1 MFEKAPQGAFFLVR
15 LWLAR
20 LWNGRLCSLVYKP
33 MQRTTIMPRMQ
44 IPDDLVSAIP
54 KRFLILLASAAL
66 IAGLSSCESS
76 SDRVTETATR
86 LAEAL

>member
-1 MFEKAPQGAFFLVR
+1 
-15 LWLAR
+15 
-20 LWNGRLCSLVYKP
+20 
-33 MQRTTIMPRMQ
+33 MPRMQ

-76 SDRVTETATR
+76 GDRVTEVTAAATR